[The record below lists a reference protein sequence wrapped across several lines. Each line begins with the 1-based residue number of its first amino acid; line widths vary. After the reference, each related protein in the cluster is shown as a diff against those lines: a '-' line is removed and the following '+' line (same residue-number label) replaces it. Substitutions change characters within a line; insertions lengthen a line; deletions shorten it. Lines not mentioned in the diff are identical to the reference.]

1 MSIEIK
7 GLNELNA
14 KLEQLKQISE
24 DTMQDELADI
34 ALDLGSKCANAAP
47 VESGDLRGDLAN
59 PRKEGDFEWKV
70 GSDLV
75 YCAVQHE
82 HTEFNHPRG
91 GGAKFLE
98 KPFRANVNKYIN
110 AIGEAIMRNLK

>member
-1 MSIEIK
+1 MSIEIQ

-14 KLEQLKQISE
+14 KLGQLKQIAE

-59 PRKEGDFEWKV
+59 PQIKMALILVGRLVQVYLTLGDNMNILNI
-70 GSDLV
+70 DI
-75 YCAVQHE
+75 
-82 HTEFNHPRG
+82 
-91 GGAKFLE
+91 LE
-98 KPFRANVNKYIN
+98 VV
-110 AIGEAIMRNLK
+110 ELSS